1 MNELIQNFDIE
12 YRTTIWIFEISL
24 FYLRV
29 GQPGTRQAL
38 DSKGVAFKN

>member
-1 MNELIQNFDIE
+1 MDILN
-12 YRTTIWIFEISL
+12 YM